1 MAERKTKTPAEDTSL
16 ITKDDEPGEEEC
28 LASGGVV
35 DIFHPS
41 RAGYLAQYFAVGLMS
56 SGMPATIY
64 GFFIGYLNVPAYVY
78 ATAGV
83 ITSIP
88 WSFKF
93 LFGMIN
99 DCFPIFGR
107 RRKPYMCIGWS
118 FCCVMLVLLSMQTLP
133 EPYWCRDEDGEYIT
147 TVTSADGKNTA
158 AEPCNEEASRQGG
171 RFAFFMMLASLG
183 YVIADVAA
191 DGLTVEYARREPTS
205 KRGRTQTTAYL
216 TRTLGQ
222 IAAVSVV
229 GIGMN
234 RKEYNGSFEWG
245 LTFSQVMLVLAVP
258 AGLMVPVSWYGIEET
273 PKPAVG
279 LKPYL
284 KLCGKLLQ
292 RKAFFYVMLFQ
303 FLSNLI
309 ASITTTAGGLVK
321 NYWAGVQNLQ
331 NQLFSLVGS
340 ALFAF
345 GLWLVNKYLLNYSW
359 RAMLFSTTVLLN
371 VMDMPFTFLTVYNIV
386 RNQYFYLGET
396 VLYEVPSAANF
407 VVATFIIVEMA
418 DEGNEGMVYGLLTT
432 TANLGE
438 PFGNAISNQLFGLFR
453 PALSDSANY
462 IEDTGRFR
470 QVVALS
476 FVVSYFFSFLSL
488 LALPLLPSQKA
499 EAQRRKRDW
508 SENEGYMWF
517 TIVLLSVC
525 LAYSLTVNFLS
536 LNESTMCL
544 QIAGGEGCEDEVP
557 GGSLLQVAAAAS
569 NVAAAAAGR

>member
-1 MAERKTKTPAEDTSL
+1 MTERKTKPPAEDTSL
-16 ITKDDEPGEEEC
+16 ISKEDPVEEEC

-56 SGMPATIY
+56 SGLPATIY

-99 DCFPIFGR
+99 DCFPIFGL

-118 FCCVMLVLLSMQTLP
+118 FCCAMLLILSMQKLP

-147 TVTSADGKNTA
+147 TVTSAEGKNTA
-158 AEPCNEEASRQGG
+158 AEPCNEAASRQGG
-171 RFAFFMMLASLG
+171 RFAFLMMLASLG

-216 TRTLGQ
+216 TRTFGQ

-234 RKEYNGSFEWG
+234 RKEYNGSFDWG
-245 LTFSQVMLVLAVP
+245 LTFSQVMIVLAVP
-258 AGLMVPVSWYGIEET
+258 AGLMVPVSWFGIEEA
-273 PKPAVG
+273 PKASIG
-279 LKPYL
+279 LRPYL
-284 KLCGKLLQ
+284 SLCGKLLQ

-340 ALFAF
+340 ALFAL

-359 RAMLFSTTVLLN
+359 RTMLFSTTVLLN
-371 VMDMPFTFLTVYNIV
+371 VLDMPFTFLTVFNVV

-438 PFGNAISNQLFGLFR
+438 PFGNAISNQLFGLFQ
-453 PALSDSANY
+453 PALSDSGNY

-470 QVVALS
+470 SVVALS
-476 FVVSYFFSFLSL
+476 FVVSYLFSFLSL

-499 EAQRRKRDW
+499 EAQRRKREW

-525 LAYSLTVNFLS
+525 LAYSLTMNFLS

-544 QIAGGEGCEDEVP
+544 RIAGGEGCEEDEP
-557 GGSLLQVAAAAS
+557 GALLQAVAKLGS
-569 NVAAAAAGR
+569 

>member
-147 TVTSADGKNTA
+147 TITSADGKKTA

-171 RFAFFMMLASLG
+171 HFAFFMMLASLG
-183 YVIADVAA
+183 YVVADVAA

-222 IAAVSVV
+222 IAAVAVV

-245 LTFSQVMLVLAVP
+245 LTFSQVM
-258 AGLMVPVSWYGIEET
+258 
-273 PKPAVG
+273 
-279 LKPYL
+279 
-284 KLCGKLLQ
+284 
-292 RKAFFYVMLFQ
+292 
-303 FLSNLI
+303 
-309 ASITTTAGGLVK
+309 LVK

-544 QIAGGEGCEDEVP
+544 KIAGGEGCEDEEP
-557 GGSLLQVAAAAS
+557 GASLLQVAAAAS

>member
-147 TVTSADGKNTA
+147 TVTSADGKKTA

-171 RFAFFMMLASLG
+171 HFAFYMMLASLG
-183 YVIADVAA
+183 YVVADVAA

-222 IAAVSVV
+222 IAAVAVV

-234 RKEYNGSFEWG
+234 RKEYNGSFDWG

-544 QIAGGEGCEDEVP
+544 KIAGGEGCEDEEP
-557 GGSLLQVAAAAS
+557 GASLLQVAAAAS